1 VVFEMIK
8 YLGAF
13 LCVLILVGCQTGREL
28 PALGTGAVTRTGQ
41 LRYAANQRSF
51 IGDVILRTEPN
62 GDYDLDFSKA
72 GVSILRMQVHG
83 DRFSATGS
91 FARGGWSG
99 SAGNA
104 PRPLRS
110 WALLRQVLPFF
121 NSDPIQAS
129 NHDLWQA
136 RFTRKGKTLKAVQIG
151 FAQGDSMLFNF
162 AQ

>member
-1 VVFEMIK
+1 MIK
-8 YLGAF
+8 YLGAI
-13 LCVLILVGCQTGREL
+13 LCGLMLVGCQTGREL
-28 PALGTGAVTRTGQ
+28 PGLGSAAVTRTGQ
-41 LRYAANQRSF
+41 LRYATGQRSF
-51 IGDVILRTEPN
+51 IGDVILRTDPD

-99 SAGNA
+99 AAGNA

-121 NSDPIQAS
+121 NSTEVQAS
-129 NHDLWQA
+129 GGGAWQA
-136 RFTRKGKTLKAVQIG
+136 RFTRAGKALSAAQIR